1 MQDCSHGWYDMTWL
15 FSWMVWILL
24 VWFSCGI
31 CSLFTL
37 IYMDWKKGQDLT
49 LEDFVWMLPM
59 IIWGVTPLLL
69 MLTGMIYYGI
79 ADMYNTHKQKV
90 ILKGSLSEKP
100 YQRLI
105 QD

>member
-1 MQDCSHGWYDMTWL
+1 
-15 FSWMVWILL
+15 
-24 VWFSCGI
+24 
-31 CSLFTL
+31 
-37 IYMDWKKGQDLT
+37 MDWKKGQDLT

-79 ADMYNTHKQKV
+79 ADMYNTNKQKV
-90 ILKGSLSEKP
+90 ILKGSLSEKT